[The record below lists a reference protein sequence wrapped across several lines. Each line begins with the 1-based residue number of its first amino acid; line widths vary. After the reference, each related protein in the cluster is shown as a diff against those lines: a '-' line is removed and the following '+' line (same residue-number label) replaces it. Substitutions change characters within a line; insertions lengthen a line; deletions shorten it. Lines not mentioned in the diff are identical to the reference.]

1 MDTASYHEYHPRCST
16 GKDPAVAK
24 LYFRHGTMDSA
35 KTLNLLAV
43 AHNYRSQGKTVLLL
57 KPRMDD
63 RFGAA
68 AIRSR
73 AGIEAHA
80 DLLVDPDTR
89 LDPAQFRG
97 IDCVLVDEAQ
107 FLSAAVIDQ
116 LRALTH
122 GGPPIICYGLRTD
135 FRTHLFEGSR
145 RLLELADSIEEVK
158 VTCQFCN
165 RKAIFNL
172 RMQDGQA
179 ELDGPQIE
187 LGGNDR
193 YAPACFGC
201 YRARTGLF
209 PAMQ

>member
-1 MDTASYHEYHPRCST
+1 
-16 GKDPAVAK
+16 VAK

-43 AHNYRSQGKTVLLL
+43 AHNYRSQGKRVLLL
-57 KPRMDD
+57 KPRLDD

-80 DLLVDPDTR
+80 DLLVDPDTV
-89 LDPAQFRG
+89 LDPAAFRG

-107 FLSAAVIDQ
+107 FLSSAVIDQ

-172 RMQDGQA
+172 RLQGDRA

-201 YRARTGLF
+201 YRQRTGLF
-209 PAMQ
+209 PSPLS